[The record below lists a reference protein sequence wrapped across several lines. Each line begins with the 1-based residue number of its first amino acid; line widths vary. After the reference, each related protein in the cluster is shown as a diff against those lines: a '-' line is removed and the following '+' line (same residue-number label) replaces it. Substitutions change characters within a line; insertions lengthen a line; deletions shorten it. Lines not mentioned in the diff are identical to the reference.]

1 MNKAHLMLAAF
12 SLVLGTF
19 MVLPSLHVAFAQYSV
34 PEGAGGATIEEQ
46 LEMAKEKISNAQ
58 QQGAYGSGTAMLGTN
73 LDNTVIMI
81 VIMTVIIG
89 GVAGAFF
96 AAGGKRGGKKK
107 AMQVSHAGGS
117 STGSG
122 RFCTNCGVQ
131 ASESQKFCGN
141 CGTKI

>member
-1 MNKAHLMLAAF
+1 
-12 SLVLGTF
+12 
-19 MVLPSLHVAFAQYSV
+19 
-34 PEGAGGATIEEQ
+34 
-46 LEMAKEKISNAQ
+46 
-58 QQGAYGSGTAMLGTN
+58 MLGTN

-81 VIMTVIIG
+81 AIMTVIIG

-96 AAGGKRGGKKK
+96 AAGGKGRGKKR
-107 AMQVSHAGGS
+107 AMQVSHDGS
-117 STGSG
+117 SSGSG

>member
-1 MNKAHLMLAAF
+1 MNKAHLMLTAF

-34 PEGAGGATIEEQ
+34 PEGSGGATIEEQ
-46 LEMAKEKISNAQ
+46 LELAKEKISNAQ

-96 AAGGKRGGKKK
+96 AAGGKGRGRKR
-107 AMQVSHAGGS
+107 AMQVSHDGS
-117 STGSG
+117 SSGSG

>member
-1 MNKAHLMLAAF
+1 MNKAHLMLTAF

-19 MVLPSLHVAFAQYSV
+19 MVLPSLHVAFAQYTA
-34 PEGAGGATIEEQ
+34 PELGGSATIEEQ
-46 LEMAKEKISNAQ
+46 LELAKEKIANAQ

-96 AAGGKRGGKKK
+96 AAGGKGRGKKR
-107 AMQVSHAGGS
+107 AMQVSHDGS
-117 STGSG
+117 SSGSG

>member
-1 MNKAHLMLAAF
+1 MLTAF

-19 MVLPSLHVAFAQYSV
+19 MVLPSLHLAFAQYSV
-34 PEGAGGATIEEQ
+34 PEGSGGATIEEQ
-46 LEMAKEKISNAQ
+46 LELAKEKISNAQ

-96 AAGGKRGGKKK
+96 AAGGRRSKK
-107 AMQVSHAGGS
+107 AMHVSHDGSTSGG
-117 STGSG
+117 GG

-131 ASESQKFCGN
+131 AGESQKFCGN
-141 CGTKI
+141 CGSKI

>member
-1 MNKAHLMLAAF
+1 MNKAHLMLTAF

-19 MVLPSLHVAFAQYSV
+19 MVLPSLDVAFAQYST
-34 PEGAGGATIEEQ
+34 PAGSGGATIEEQ
-46 LEMAKEKISNAQ
+46 LELAKEKISNAQ

-73 LDNTVIMI
+73 LDNTLIMI
-81 VIMTVIIG
+81 VIMTIIIG

-96 AAGGKRGGKKK
+96 AAGGKGKKR
-107 AMQVSHAGGS
+107 AIHVTHDGS
-117 STGSG
+117 SSGSG

-131 ASESQKFCGN
+131 ASDSQKFCGN

>member
-1 MNKAHLMLAAF
+1 MNKAHLMLTAF

-34 PEGAGGATIEEQ
+34 PEGSGGATIEEQ
-46 LEMAKEKISNAQ
+46 LELAKEKISNAQ

-81 VIMTVIIG
+81 VIMTIIIG

-96 AAGGKRGGKKK
+96 AAGGKGRGKKK
-107 AMQVSHAGGS
+107 AIHVTHDGS
-117 STGSG
+117 SSDSG

>member
-1 MNKAHLMLAAF
+1 MNKAHLMLTAF

-19 MVLPSLHVAFAQYSV
+19 MVLPSLHLAFAQYST
-34 PEGAGGATIEEQ
+34 PAGSGGSTIEEQ
-46 LEMAKEKISNAQ
+46 LELAKEKISNAQ

-81 VIMTVIIG
+81 AIMTVIIG

-96 AAGGKRGGKKK
+96 AAGGKGRGKKR
-107 AMQVSHAGGS
+107 AMQVSHDGS
-117 STGSG
+117 SSDSG